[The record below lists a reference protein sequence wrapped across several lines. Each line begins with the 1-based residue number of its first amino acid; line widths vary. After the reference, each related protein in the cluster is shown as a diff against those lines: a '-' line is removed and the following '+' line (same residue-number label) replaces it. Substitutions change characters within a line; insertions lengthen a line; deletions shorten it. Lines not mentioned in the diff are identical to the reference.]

1 MIFPIPGLGAAVK
14 DQAIAGAA
22 LAFIQTI
29 FDAYPEQKQNFAA
42 GVGVMISV
50 KGRDMN
56 ISIHKPQ
63 MPAPAFPPLNL
74 FPNHN

>member
-1 MIFPIPGLGAAVK
+1 MIFTPPGLGQAVK

-22 LAFIQTI
+22 LAFIQAI

-56 ISIHKPQ
+56 ITLHKPNF
-63 MPAPAFPPLNL
+63 PGAPGLNL
-74 FPNHN
+74 N